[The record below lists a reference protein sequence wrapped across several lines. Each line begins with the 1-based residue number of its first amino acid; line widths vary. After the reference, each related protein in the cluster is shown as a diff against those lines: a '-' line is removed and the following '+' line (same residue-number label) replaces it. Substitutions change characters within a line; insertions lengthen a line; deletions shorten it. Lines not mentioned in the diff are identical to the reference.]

1 MGQFR
6 VFRHPTLELQAIKV
20 GVSWPVFFFT
30 FFWMLAK
37 KLWGWAGLWV
47 GTAIT
52 LSILEQVADSS
63 PEGGAQVIV
72 YFVVAAG
79 WLALALV
86 PLFKGNGW
94 RETNLQSRG
103 YEFVATTEAA
113 TPDAAIAHIASAR
126 D

>member
-1 MGQFR
+1 MVSYGGGIGQFR
-6 VFRHPTLELQAIKV
+6 VDRHPTLELQAIKV
-20 GVSWPVFFFT
+20 GVSWPAFFFT

-47 GTAIT
+47 GAAIT
-52 LSILEQVADSS
+52 LSILDQVADTS

-79 WLALALV
+79 WLTLALV

-103 YEFVATTEAA
+103 YEFVATTEARR
-113 TPDAAIAHIASAR
+113 TRP
-126 D
+126 